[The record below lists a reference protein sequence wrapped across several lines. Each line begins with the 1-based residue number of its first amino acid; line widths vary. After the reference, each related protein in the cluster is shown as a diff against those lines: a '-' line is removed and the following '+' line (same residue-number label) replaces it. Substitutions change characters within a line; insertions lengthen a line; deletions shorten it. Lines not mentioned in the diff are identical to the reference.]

1 MDDSSTHR
9 SRSPPAFV
17 GSPNREASA
26 KGPAKG
32 PGKGPAKGP
41 AKGKGK
47 SPAQVSQ
54 VPGRVE
60 IVILKF
66 VSLHH
71 DVS

>member
-1 MDDSSTHR
+1 MAST
-9 SRSPPAFV
+9 SQ
-17 GSPNREASA
+17 REASA

-71 DVS
+71 DVSSQHASVQCNI